1 MGDAFPSRSDSRIPV
16 PTSDGQRQLRKLRSQ
31 LADRRSRLTAGE
43 VAAAAAQ
50 IHRRLWQLPLLWRCG
65 RLACYLAVRQ
75 EVDCGPIIASA
86 LARGREV
93 LLPALHGRQLLFVPY
108 RPGTRMI
115 RNRFGIP
122 EPAGSGRRAGR
133 GLDVALVP
141 LVAFDGSGHRLGMGG
156 GYYDRTFRFLLNR
169 RCWHRPHLIGL
180 AYEFQR
186 VPALPQRPWD
196 VPLEMVVTEDHV
208 YRF

>member
-1 MGDAFPSRSDSRIPV
+1 V

-31 LADRRSRLTAGE
+31 LTDRRSRLTAGE
-43 VAAAAAQ
+43 VAAAAAC
-50 IHRRLWQLPLLWRCG
+50 IHRRVWQLPLLSRC
-65 RLACYLAVRQ
+65 RRVACYLAVRQ
-75 EVDCGPIIASA
+75 EVDCGPIIAST

-93 LLPALHGRQLLFVPY
+93 LLPVLHGRQLCFVSY
-108 RPGTRMI
+108 RPGVAMI

-122 EPAGSGRRAGR
+122 EPAGSGRRPPS
-133 GLDVALVP
+133 GLDVVLVP
-141 LVAFDGSGHRLGMGG
+141 LVGFDGSGHRLGMGG

-169 RCWHRPHLIGL
+169 HCWRRPHLIGL

-196 VPLEMVVTEDHV
+196 VPLEMVVTEDRVH
-208 YRF
+208 RF